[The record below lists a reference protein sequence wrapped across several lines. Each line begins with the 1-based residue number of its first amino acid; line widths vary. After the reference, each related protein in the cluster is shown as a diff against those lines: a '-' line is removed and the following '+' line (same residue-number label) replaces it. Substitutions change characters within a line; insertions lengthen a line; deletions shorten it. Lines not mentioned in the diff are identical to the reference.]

1 MSQSKLGTFLMETS
15 TPLSPV
21 TPILDGDSSPK
32 ISWTLDAVDVV
43 GARKAMKIR
52 RTAATKGLV
61 TQWTSEAIPPH
72 QPSLYLGTTGNDS
85 EQLGTLSGRTGRT
98 GFLGSKFSEDHML
111 HPQVVMI

>member
-32 ISWTLDAVDVV
+32 ISWTLDAVDDV
-43 GARKAMKIR
+43 GARKPMKIR

-85 EQLGTLSGRTGRT
+85 ERNSVRSYWKNWFFG
-98 GFLGSKFSEDHML
+98 
-111 HPQVVMI
+111 I